1 MEISVS
7 KALEKAIEK
16 FIAKKTNLVAL
27 AQSVGKKIIENGL
40 IDTEVSMPF
49 QILPTE
55 LFDEDRDLIC
65 KIILYLD
72 HPMYGFFSIELL
84 DESCAVT
91 CPNTYIES
99 YKVMS
104 HKEFDQWLN
113 ELITEMERFF
123 NFAGEIISGSV
134 SYSEKLLN
142 DLLNDYHQKIKPH
155 LTNIKEKINSNNKI
169 AIISN
174 NFYALVTDAKSDYT
188 KALLIPPAWVVFKDL
203 DNLPDQN
210 ESIDDYIDEE
220 ETNKLFEELNTFFK
234 LEGYLAAPIY
244 LAQRICLQNGF
255 NINGYSISN
264 ETWEKAHITEDSG
277 EYVLPAIDT
286 SEFVITT

>member
-1 MEISVS
+1 MEVSVS

-16 FIAKKTNLVAL
+16 FISKKTNLVVL

-104 HKEFDQWLN
+104 HKEFDEWLN
-113 ELITEMERFF
+113 ELIANMEQFF
-123 NFAGEIISGSV
+123 NFAGNVTHGSV
-134 SYSEKLLN
+134 SYSELFLN
-142 DLLNDYHQKIKPH
+142 DLLKDYQKNTKPH
-155 LTNIKEKINSNNKI
+155 LEKIQERINSNNKV

-174 NFYALVTDAKSDYT
+174 NFYALVTSAKNDYT

-203 DNLPDQN
+203 DNLPDQD
-210 ESIDDYIDEE
+210 EPIDDYIDEE
-220 ETNKLFEELNTFFK
+220 ETGKLFEELNAFFK
-234 LEGYLAAPIY
+234 LEGYYAAPIY

-264 ETWEKAHITEDSG
+264 QNWEKAHITEENG

-286 SEFVITT
+286 SEFVVNT

>member
-7 KALEKAIEK
+7 KALERAIEK

-104 HKEFDQWLN
+104 HKEFDEWLN
-113 ELITEMERFF
+113 ELIAEMERFF
-123 NFAGEIISGSV
+123 NFAGEIIHGSV
-134 SYSEKLLN
+134 NYSERFLN
-142 DLLNDYHQKIKPH
+142 DLLADYHQKIKPH
-155 LTNIKEKINSNNKI
+155 LINIKEKINSNDKI

-203 DNLPDQN
+203 NDLPDQD

-220 ETNKLFEELNTFFK
+220 ETNKLFEELNSFFK
-234 LEGYLAAPIY
+234 LEGYYAAPIY

-264 ETWEKAHITEDSG
+264 ETWEKAHITEESG

-286 SEFVITT
+286 SEFVIAT